1 MAESTFNNLLSLLYI
16 QELKEQYIEGGPTE
30 VAITEVDV
38 LHRRFVCSEALAVE
52 HRTLRGIKCVLFSL
66 LYSTLLYSTLLYSTL
81 LDSTRLSALRP
92 FPSLCICFS
101 AVVPPRTG
109 QSRQMHRLRH
119 WLLRFI
125 LDYLSSYGLQ
135 APSAGV
141 GHGAVRGLD

>member
-81 LDSTRLSALRP
+81 LYSTLLDS
-92 FPSLCICFS
+92 
-101 AVVPPRTG
+101 
-109 QSRQMHRLRH
+109 
-119 WLLRFI
+119 LRFVRS
-125 LDYLSSYGLQ
+125 LLCASVFLLSYLL
-135 APSAGV
+135 
-141 GHGAVRGLD
+141 GLDSRAKCIGCAIGSCASFWTI